1 METKE
6 NLIESV
12 RKWVKLDN
20 EIKNIQKEVSRRKK
34 EKKEVSQSLMEI
46 MKSNE
51 IDCFDLKDGQLCYSS
66 KNVKKPLTK
75 KSLLSILSKYY
86 DGNEL
91 QATEMNDFIL
101 NNREV
106 TIQESIT
113 RKFS

>member
-46 MKSNE
+46 MKS
-51 IDCFDLKDGQLCYSS
+51 
-66 KNVKKPLTK
+66 PLQ
-75 KSLLSILSKYY
+75 KSTVL
-86 DGNEL
+86 
-91 QATEMNDFIL
+91 
-101 NNREV
+101 
-106 TIQESIT
+106 
-113 RKFS
+113 